1 MCVVQ
6 IKICDGKRA
15 VSLNLRHNIQI
26 TPFSQCK
33 TGPCGDGRHII
44 GACDCYGNL
53 LHSRGRSLVC
63 IWAVGALI
71 VDGDVIN
78 HDQLFAYG
86 KEIGDRVTQR
96 KAPVDLAGIGPVDRG
111 AEGRIKCRI
120 KANWRCARSC
130 ACAIFPRC
138 GTAGLRD
145 RMNVRQVHINNVQR
159 ARSGQITLN
168 CLGCF
173 GNTSSGTA
181 RTKRNFWLVVCTGD
195 SDGNYISVAC
205 ITIVGSNSE
214 RQNGAFTSCKE
225 IKCLCSAIKGPCSG
239 LPGIARPCCQRA
251 IRRDGQHR
259 LQRSRVHIIAARCS
273 RR

>member
-6 IKICDGKRA
+6 IKVGDGQRA
-15 VSLNLRHNIQI
+15 VSRNLRHTIQA
-26 TPFSQCK
+26 TPFSQYR
-33 TGPCGDGRHII
+33 TVPCGDGGHII
-44 GACDCYGNL
+44 GACDCYGDL
-53 LHSRGRSLVC
+53 LHSRGRSLVY
-63 IWAVGALI
+63 IYAIDALI

-86 KEIGDRVTQR
+86 KEIGGRVSQR
-96 KAPVDLAGIGPVDRG
+96 KAPVDLAGIGPVDRCTK
-111 AEGRIKCRI
+111 GRIKCRI
-120 KANWRCARSC
+120 KACWRCARSC
-130 ACAIFPRC
+130 ACTIFPRC

-145 RMNVRQVHINNVQR
+145 RVNVGQIHINNVQR

-168 CLGCF
+168 RPGCF
-173 GNTSSGTA
+173 GYTFGGTA
-181 RTKRNFWLVVCTGD
+181 RTKRNFWLVVCAGD
-195 SDGNYISVAC
+195 SDGNYVSAAC

-239 LPGIARPCCQRA
+239 LPRIARPRCQRA

-259 LQRSRVHIIAARCS
+259 LQRSRVHIIAARCP